1 MVQRDRERKRKRG
14 KRKYGQAK
22 LKHSKRGIWSCI
34 LAGSVLILLVL
45 LLAIAYNSR
54 GTAAPIIGA
63 VGLMTMGLA
72 GGAFHL
78 GMKGFRERE
87 KDYLTCYCGVIS
99 SGLFLLGFIII
110 FCRGLF

>member
-1 MVQRDRERKRKRG
+1 MAQRDRERKKRG

-34 LAGSVLILLVL
+34 LSAGVLVLLVL
-45 LLAIAYNSR
+45 LLAIAFASR

-63 VGLMTMGLA
+63 VGLIAMGLA
-72 GGAFHL
+72 GGALYL
-78 GMKGFRERE
+78 GIKGFRERE
-87 KDYLTCYCGVIS
+87 KDYITCYFGAIS
-99 SGLFLLGFIII
+99 SGLFVLGFIII